1 MEVQATHMDSKAKL
15 EALRVEAPM
24 GSVKPP
30 RNQGRNPYG
39 ANGPLVGL
47 WLRPM
52 KQRRLRQRKSEMP
65 LVVHAGTRIFMR
77 ICLSCQG
84 AEM

>member
-1 MEVQATHMDSKAKL
+1 MEVQATRMDSEAEARAL
-15 EALRVEAPM
+15 EAEAST
-24 GSVKPP
+24 GLEKPP

-39 ANGPLVGL
+39 ANGPLAGL

-52 KQRRLRQRKSEMP
+52 KQRRLRQRKSEVP
-65 LVVHAGTRIFMR
+65 LVVHAGTGIFMR

>member
-1 MEVQATHMDSKAKL
+1 VDSNAEAEAFKQA
-15 EALRVEAPM
+15 EALT
-24 GSVKPP
+24 GSVRPP
-30 RNQGRNPYG
+30 HDQGRNPYD
-39 ANGPLVGL
+39 ANGLLAGL

-52 KQRRLRQRKSEMP
+52 KQRRLRQRKPEMP
-65 LVVHAGTRIFMR
+65 LVVYAYIGIFMR